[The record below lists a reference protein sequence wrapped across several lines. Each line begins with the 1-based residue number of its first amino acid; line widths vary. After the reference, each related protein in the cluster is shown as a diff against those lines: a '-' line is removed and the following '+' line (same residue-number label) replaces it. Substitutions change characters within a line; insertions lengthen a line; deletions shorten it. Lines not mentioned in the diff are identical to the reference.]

1 MSQPHGLCDGMGEG
15 MGEEMGAVPD
25 WVEHAVWWH
34 VYPLGFVG
42 AEPVAPGPGG
52 TVTHRLG
59 KLRDWLGYAVDLGVS
74 GLALGPVFT
83 SASHGYDTID
93 HYTIDPRLGDLGDFS
108 ALLEAAHGRG
118 LRVLLDGVFNHVG
131 REFPAFRR
139 ALEQGPGSPDA
150 AWFRMTRPAG
160 QDGGEPDYETFEGHP
175 GLVTLNHDEPAV
187 AGYVTDVMRHW
198 LRAGADGWRLDAAYA
213 VPPAFWA
220 SVLPQVR
227 AEHPDAYLF
236 GEVIHGDYAQ
246 IVGDSGLD
254 SVTQYE
260 LWKAIWSSLNERNFF
275 ELAWA
280 LDRHNGFLDTFVP
293 YTFVGNHDVTRLA
306 SKLTDGRHLA
316 HALVLLFTLAG
327 TPAVYYGDEQAFRGV
342 KEDRP
347 GGDDAV
353 RPAFPAT
360 PADLAPDGWP
370 TYRLHQE
377 LIGLRRRHAW
387 LHQARSHVLDLANEH
402 LVYEVTG
409 GGGRLVVALNLAGQE
424 VATQAPDV
432 RSCLAGRATL
442 TDGGDGSARIG
453 LPPHGWAILGT

>member
-1 MSQPHGLCDGMGEG
+1 MG
-15 MGEEMGAVPD
+15 
-25 WVEHAVWWH
+25 
-34 VYPLGFVG
+34 
-42 AEPVAPGPGG
+42 
-52 TVTHRLG
+52 
-59 KLRDWLGYAVDLGVS
+59 
-74 GLALGPVFT
+74 
-83 SASHGYDTID
+83 
-93 HYTIDPRLGDLGDFS
+93 
-108 ALLEAAHGRG
+108 
-118 LRVLLDGVFNHVG
+118 
-131 REFPAFRR
+131 
-139 ALEQGPGSPDA
+139 
-150 AWFRMTRPAG
+150 
-160 QDGGEPDYETFEGHP
+160 
-175 GLVTLNHDEPAV
+175 
-187 AGYVTDVMRHW
+187 HW

-227 AEHPDAYLF
+227 ADHPDAYLV
-236 GEVIHGDYAQ
+236 GEVIHGDYAR

-280 LDRHNGFLDTFVP
+280 LERHNGFLDTFVP
-293 YTFVGNHDVTRLA
+293 FTFVGNHDVTRLA
-306 SKLTDGRHLA
+306 SKLADDRHLA
-316 HALVLLFTLAG
+316 HALVLLFTVAG

-377 LIGLRRRHAW
+377 LIGLRRRHPW
-387 LHQARSHVLDLANEH
+387 LHEARSHVLDLANEH
-402 LVYEVTG
+402 VIYEVTG
-409 GGGRLVVALNLAGQE
+409 GGGRLVVALNLADQE

-442 TDGGDGSARIG
+442 TEAGDGAARIV

>member
-1 MSQPHGLCDGMGEG
+1 MSSAE
-15 MGEEMGAVPD
+15 PD
-25 WVEHAVWWH
+25 WVEHAVWWQ
-34 VYPLGFVG
+34 VYPLGFTG
-42 AEPVAPGPGG
+42 AEPAAPAAG
-52 TVTHRLG
+52 TPVTHRLA
-59 KLRDWLGYAVDLGVS
+59 KLRNWLDYAIDLGAS
-74 GLALGPVFT
+74 GLALGPVFR

-108 ALLEAAHGRG
+108 ALLDAAHSRG

-139 ALEQGPGSPDA
+139 ALDQGPGSPEA
-150 AWFRMTRPAG
+150 TWFRVTWPPG
-160 QDGGEPDYETFEGHP
+160 SPPGTEPDYDTFEGHP
-175 GLVTLNHDEPAV
+175 GLVALNHDEPAV

-213 VPPAFWA
+213 VPAKFWA

-227 AEHPDAYLF
+227 ADHPDAYLM
-236 GEVIHGDYAQ
+236 GEVIHGDYAR
-246 IVGDSGLD
+246 IVGDTGLD

-280 LDRHNGFLDTFVP
+280 LERHNGFLDTFVP
-293 YTFVGNHDVTRLA
+293 FTFLGNHDVTRLA
-306 SKLTDGRHLA
+306 SQVEDDRHLA
-316 HALVLLFTLAG
+316 HALALLLSLGG
-327 TPAVYYGDEQAFRGV
+327 TPAVYYGDEQAFRGI

-360 PADLAPDGWP
+360 PADLAPEGWP
-370 TYRLHQE
+370 TYRLHQD
-377 LIGLRRRHAW
+377 LIGLRRRHPW
-387 LHQARSHVLDLANEH
+387 LHRARSHVLDLANEH
-402 LVYEVTG
+402 LSYEVTG
-409 GGGRLVVALNLAGQE
+409 GGGRLVVALNLADQE

-442 TDGGDGSARIG
+442 SDGGDGAARIS
-453 LPPHGWAILGT
+453 LPPHGWAILGA